1 MIKHIDRISGI
12 VQRMLQLAKEK
23 QKQEVDLDLNELIE
37 ATLQFFAFSRVVVGK
52 STLQP
57 VPPIKGDPEA
67 MQEVIVNLVQNAL
80 DSMSGVGE
88 LTVRT
93 YKEDGRV
100 VVEVSDTGKGIP
112 EEIREKI
119 FDPFYSTRHEGVGLG
134 LSIVHRIVREHGG
147 SIKVES
153 QMGKG
158 TTFKLQF

>member
-1 MIKHIDRISGI
+1 MQFFTVDRI
-12 VQRMLQLAKEK
+12 
-23 QKQEVDLDLNELIE
+23 
-37 ATLQFFAFSRVVVGK
+37 VVK
-52 STLQP
+52 KDLQP
-57 VPPIKGDPEA
+57 IPPIKGDPEA

-80 DSMSGVGE
+80 DAMGGKGT
-88 LTVRT
+88 LTLRT
-93 YKEDGRV
+93 YKDDGHV
-100 VVEVSDTGKGIP
+100 TTEVSDTGKGIP

-153 QMGKG
+153 QVGKG